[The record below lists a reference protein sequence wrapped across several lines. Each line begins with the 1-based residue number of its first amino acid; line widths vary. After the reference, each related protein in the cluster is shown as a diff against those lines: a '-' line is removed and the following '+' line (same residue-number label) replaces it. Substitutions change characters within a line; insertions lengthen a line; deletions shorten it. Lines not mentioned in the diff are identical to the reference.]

1 MRDPLFQPW
10 QIGQLTIKNRIFMPA
25 MHLNMC
31 KNFVVSDQLV
41 EFYRARA
48 AGGAGLISVGYATV
62 DEFSGTPLNIG
73 AHDDGFIPGLSTLAT
88 AMHEEGALCAVQLNH
103 AGRYNAS
110 FFLGGQQPVAPSP
123 VPSRLTRETPRELTA
138 EEIETTITRFAD
150 AAGRVREAGF
160 DVVEILAGTGY
171 LISAFLSPFTNQRED
186 EYGGSLENRMRFGIE
201 VMRAVKKRIGHDFPL
216 MVRING
222 NDFMPGGI
230 GADDLKTF
238 AVALT
243 EAGVDA
249 LCINVGWHEA
259 QVPQI
264 VTKVPRGVFAYMAR
278 EIRER
283 VNVPVIASHRINDPA
298 AARHLLALGYCD
310 AVAVGR
316 ALITDPEFPNK
327 AARGADDSIIHC
339 VACGQGCF
347 DHIFKMKPIECV
359 CNPRASH
366 EKKRVA
372 VQVDVPKKVMVV
384 GGGIAGMAAAL
395 AAAERGHSVQLFEK
409 SMRLGGQLHLAGSP
423 PGRGEFL
430 VFANDMTRL
439 IGESDVVVTMNSVVD
454 KAMLEKEQPDELIL
468 ATGGTPI
475 APVIPGVDLPH
486 VVQAWDILSGRRQA
500 GRRVVVIGGGAVGVE
515 TALMLAE
522 EGTLTGEELKFLLV
536 NQVEDPEKLYRLA
549 TTSAREVVMVEMIDA
564 LGANFGK
571 STRWSMLQDV
581 GRYGITPVMNARVM
595 SITETGVR
603 MMVGNE
609 NTEIQAD
616 TVVLAVGTRSENS
629 LKSVADQLGISCTVV
644 GDAREPGTV
653 FEANHQGFLAG
664 NGC

>member
-10 QIGQLTIKNRIFMPA
+10 QIGRLTIKNRIFMPA

-31 KNFVVSDQLV
+31 KNFIVSDRLV
-41 EFYRARA
+41 EFYRVRA

-73 AHDDGFIPGLSTLAT
+73 AHDDGCIPGLSRLAA
-88 AMHEEGALCAVQLNH
+88 AMHDEGALCAVQLNH

-123 VPSRLTRETPRELTA
+123 VMSRLTRETPRELTV
-138 EEIETTITRFAD
+138 EEIETTINRFAD
-150 AAGRVREAGF
+150 AAARVREAGF

-171 LISAFLSPFTNQRED
+171 LISAFLSPFTNRRED
-186 EYGGSLENRMRFGIE
+186 RYGGSLENRMRFGLE
-201 VMRAVKKRIGHDFPL
+201 VIRAVKMRIGEDFPL
-216 MVRING
+216 LVRING
-222 NDFMPGGI
+222 NDFMPDGI

-243 EAGVDA
+243 EQGADA
-249 LCINVGWHEA
+249 LCVNVGWHEA

-278 EIRER
+278 EIREK
-283 VNVPVIASHRINDPA
+283 VKVPVIASHRINDPA

-316 ALITDPEFPNK
+316 ALITDPDFPNK

-347 DHIFKMKPIECV
+347 DNLVKMKAVECV
-359 CNPRASH
+359 CNPLAGH
-366 EKKRVA
+366 ETERMAVA
-372 VQVDVPKKVMVV
+372 TAVPKKVMVV
-384 GGGIAGMAAAL
+384 GGGVAGMSAAL
-395 AAAERGHSVQLFEK
+395 TAAERGHSVQLYEK
-409 SMRLGGQLHLAGSP
+409 TMHLGGQLHLAGAP

-430 VFANDMTRL
+430 VFAGDMTRL
-439 IGESDVVVTMNSVVD
+439 IGASTVAVAINCDVD
-454 KAMLEKEQPDELIL
+454 RAMLEKEQPDELII

-475 APVIPGVDLPH
+475 TPVIPGVNLPH
-486 VVQAWDILSGRRQA
+486 VVQAWDILSGKRQA

-522 EGTLTGEELKFLLV
+522 EGTLTGEEVKFLLV
-536 NQVEDPEKLYRLA
+536 NGAEDPASLYRLA
-549 TTSAREVVMVEMIDA
+549 TTSVREVVMVEMMDA
-564 LGANFGK
+564 IGANFGK

-581 GRYGITPVMNARVM
+581 ARYGITPVMNARVM

-603 MMVGNE
+603 VAVGD
-609 NTEIQAD
+609 EITDIAAD

-629 LKSVADQLGISCTVV
+629 LMSVAEELGISCTVV

-664 NGC
+664 SDC